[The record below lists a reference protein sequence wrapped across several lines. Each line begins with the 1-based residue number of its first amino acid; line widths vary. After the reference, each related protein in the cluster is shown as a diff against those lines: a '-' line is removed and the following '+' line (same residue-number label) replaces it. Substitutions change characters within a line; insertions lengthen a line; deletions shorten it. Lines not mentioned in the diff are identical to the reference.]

1 MSRHARIRKPTVA
14 NLFYPGDAEA
24 LQGQIKAFLQL
35 AMDSVDDNEPRP
47 KAIIAPHAGYIY
59 SGPIAASAYAR
70 IVPLHDKIHR
80 VVLLGPSH
88 RVPLLGVAASSA
100 DFFSTPFGDIPL
112 DRSTIDALEQA
123 ELVTTLDAAHDMEHS
138 LEVHLPFLQ
147 TVLDNFSLVPLVV
160 GSTTA
165 DQISRLIEFVWN
177 EEDTLIVVSS
187 DLSHYENYRAA
198 QQHDQKTNQAI
209 ERLDFQH
216 IGPHDACGCSPL
228 NGLLHFAQQHHLHV
242 KTVDY
247 RNSGDTAG
255 TKDQVV
261 GYGAYVLH

>member
-1 MSRHARIRKPTVA
+1 MNRREKIRKPTVA
-14 NLFYPGDAEA
+14 NLFYPGDAKK
-24 LQGQIKAFLQL
+24 LQGQINVFLQF
-35 AMDSVDDNEPRP
+35 AKDTVDDNEPLP

-70 IVPLHDKIHR
+70 IAPLHNKIRR

-88 RVPLLGVAASSA
+88 RVPLMGVAASSA
-100 DFFSTPFGDIPL
+100 DSFSTPFGEIPL
-112 DRSTIDALEQA
+112 DRQTIEALEREQ
-123 ELVTTLDAAHDMEHS
+123 LVVTLDAAHEMEHS

-147 TVLDNFSLVPLVV
+147 TVLDKFSLVPLVV
-160 GSTTA
+160 GSATA

-177 EEDTLIVVSS
+177 EEDTLVVVSS

-198 QQHDQKTNQAI
+198 QQHDQQTNQAI

-216 IGPHDACGCSPL
+216 IGPQDACGCAPL
-228 NGLLHFAQQHHLHV
+228 NGLLRFAQQHHLHV
-242 KTVDY
+242 QTVDY

-261 GYGAYVLH
+261 GYGAYVIH